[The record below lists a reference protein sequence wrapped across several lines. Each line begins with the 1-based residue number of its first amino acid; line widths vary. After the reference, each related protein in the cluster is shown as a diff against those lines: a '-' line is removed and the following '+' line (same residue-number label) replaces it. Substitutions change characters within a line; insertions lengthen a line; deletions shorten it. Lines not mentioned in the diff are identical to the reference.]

1 MNAVS
6 PSLVATPLWSGM
18 GDADRR
24 AMFEGAAKR
33 LPARRVGQPD
43 DIAQAILFVA
53 TNPYVTG
60 TTVTVD
66 GGGIIA

>member
-1 MNAVS
+1 VNAVS
-6 PSLVATPLWSGM
+6 PGLVATPLYSGM
-18 GDADRR
+18 AEADRQ

-33 LPARRVGQPD
+33 LPARRVGQPE

-66 GGGIIA
+66 GGGTIA